1 MFLNNHL
8 KLVCSPL
15 LLVSHPLLCP
25 FDFPSPLS
33 LPRLHRASGSA
44 MNVVYGEE
52 EMKRFLEEAAHVSQ
66 VSSLLTICTY
76 LHLQKR
82 HIAIKLCLTLIFFF
96 FYWSLCLCLAY
107 TITLILHKVVPLL
120 SIN

>member
-25 FDFPSPLS
+25 FDFPSSLS

-66 VSSLLTICTY
+66 VSSLLTVCTY

-82 HIAIKLCLTLIFFF
+82 HIAIKLSNVSPLLFFF
-96 FYWSLCLCLAY
+96 LL
-107 TITLILHKVVPLL
+107 VPLSL
-120 SIN
+120 SSTYNHINFAQSCPFAFN

>member
-1 MFLNNHL
+1 M

-82 HIAIKLCLTLIFFF
+82 HIAIKLCLTLILFFF
-96 FYWSLCLCLAY
+96 LL
-107 TITLILHKVVPLL
+107 VPLSL
-120 SIN
+120 SSIYNHINFAQSCPFAFN

>member
-25 FDFPSPLS
+25 FDFPSSLS

-66 VSSLLTICTY
+66 VSSLLTMCTY

-82 HIAIKLCLTLIFFF
+82 HCDKTLSHPYFF
-96 FYWSLCLCLAY
+96 S
-107 TITLILHKVVPLL
+107 TGPSVSV
-120 SIN
+120 